1 MPDDFSPSASIPSKA
16 ELRDVRA
23 LQQKKGRNEQHRFLV
38 EGLKSVDELLLSD
51 WPVAAVYATAEAMPV
66 LQGQANARGIRCY
79 EVNASVLASL
89 GTLVSND
96 QAIAV
101 AMMRPMHRINWA
113 ATSRVLALDHIADP
127 GNLGTLL
134 RLADWYGIDVVLC
147 SPNCVD
153 RYNPKVVSASM
164 GSFLRVPVAV
174 GSLPEAFAE
183 AKSAQ
188 LALMGAVLSG
198 DNVHA
203 ASTTMAPG
211 VLVIGSESHGLS
223 MDVEALLTQR
233 LTIPRFGQAE
243 SLNAAV
249 ACGILLDHWC
259 RRLT

>member
-1 MPDDFSPSASIPSKA
+1 MRDDSSPSTSIPSKA

-23 LQQKKGRNEQHRFLV
+23 LQQKKGRQEQHRFLV

-51 WPVAAVYATAEAMPV
+51 WPVAAVYATADAMPV
-66 LQGQANARGIRCY
+66 LQGKAHARGIRCY
-79 EVNASVLASL
+79 EVNASVLNSL
-89 GTLVSND
+89 GTLVNND
-96 QAIAV
+96 QAVAV
-101 AMMRPMHRINWA
+101 AMMRPMHRITWTA
-113 ATSRVLALDHIADP
+113 KSRVLALDQIADP

-134 RLADWYGIDVVLC
+134 RLADWYGIDAVLC
-147 SPNCVD
+147 SANCVD

-183 AKSAQ
+183 AKAAQ
-188 LALMGAVLSG
+188 LAIMGAVLNG
-198 DNVHA
+198 DNVHVA
-203 ASTTMAPG
+203 NTKMAPG

-223 MDVEALLTQR
+223 EEVESLLTQR

-259 RRLT
+259 RRLA

>member
-1 MPDDFSPSASIPSKA
+1 MSDDYASLPTKA
-16 ELRDVRA
+16 ELREVRS
-23 LQQKKGRNEQHRFLV
+23 LQQKKGRSEQHRFLV
-38 EGLKSVDELLLSD
+38 EGLKSVEELLLSD
-51 WPVAAVYATAEAMPV
+51 WPVAAVYATAEAMPK
-66 LQGQANARGIRCY
+66 LQGKAHARGIRCY
-79 EVNASVLASL
+79 EINPSLLASL

-101 AMMRPMHRINWA
+101 AMMRPMHRITWSA
-113 ATSRVLALDHIADP
+113 SSRVLALDHIADP
-127 GNLGTLL
+127 GNLGTML
-134 RLADWYGIDVVLC
+134 RLGDWYGVDAVLC

-174 GSLPEAFAE
+174 AELSGVFAE
-183 AKSAQ
+183 AKSAG
-188 LALMGAVLSG
+188 LALMGAVLTG
-198 DNVHA
+198 ENVHA
-203 ASTTMAPG
+203 STTLMPPG

-223 MDVEALLTQR
+223 LEVESLLTHR

-259 RRLT
+259 RRLA